1 MIATLKEEVKAKL
14 VARLQDKQA
23 RKEALKNLIV
33 QGLTRL
39 LEKNIIVRCRQEDA
53 DLINGILTS
62 CADEFNTILRQELKR
77 ESDFK
82 VKLEVSPQYL
92 EKGESE

>member
-1 MIATLKEEVKAKL
+1 MAKL
-14 VARLQDKQA
+14 QNKEA
-23 RKEALKNLIV
+23 RKDALKNLIV

-39 LEKNIIVRCRQEDA
+39 LEKNIIIRCKQEDS
-53 DLINGILTS
+53 DLINSLLSS
-62 CADEFNTILRQELKR
+62 CAEEFNAILRQELKR

>member
-1 MIATLKEEVKAKL
+1 MIASLKEEVKAKL
-14 VARLQDKQA
+14 VARLQNKEA

-53 DLINGILTS
+53 DLINTILTS
-62 CADEFNTILRQELKR
+62 CADEFNAILRQELKR